1 MKRRDL
7 LKGGLALAGLLA
19 VTKAGGRWLIGAE
32 TPQLPLPTLRFL
44 SERQASI
51 VVAAACAMVGPQA
64 EADYAAGDWDPVT
77 DFEGLLDGMAP
88 DQRDLAATG
97 LHLFEE
103 WTFGLTGF
111 SGQDRATQLD
121 ILAAWRIS
129 DNPLQLSVWGLI
141 HAATTSSYGKARVAW
156 DRLGYGGPCVP
167 SGEHKGRPPGQLAA
181 FEWDEVVP

>member
-19 VTKAGGRWLIGAE
+19 VTKAGGRWLIGAQQ
-32 TPQLPLPTLRFL
+32 PALPLPELRYL
-44 SERQASI
+44 SPRQASI
-51 VVAAACAMVGPQA
+51 VVAAACAMVGPA
-64 EADYAAGDWDPVT
+64 ATEDYASGAWDPVT
-77 DFEGLLDGMAP
+77 DFEDLIGAMAA

-111 SGQDRATQLD
+111 SGQDLATQQD
-121 ILAAWRIS
+121 ILAAWRTS
-129 DNPLQLSVWGLI
+129 DNPLQLSIWGLL
-141 HAATTSSYGKARVAW
+141 HAATTSSYGKTAAYWERV
-156 DRLGYGGPCVP
+156 GYPGPCVP
-167 SGEHKGRPPGQLAA
+167 SGPHRGRPPGQVAA